1 MLMATLLFGV
11 ALGFSLGYVTF
22 SPRPPVAE
30 EAKAQ
35 APQSASEVPAAEPS
49 PVPVKTAAPAAVS
62 APPIAAPIISA
73 GAPQPGPAAASTP
86 GPDGYWAARHLI
98 IAVNGQWLAEGT
110 KALLR
115 ELRPGAVLLQDVN
128 LGSRTQTFALV
139 KEIKAAEGLGE
150 GLGDLPLIAVQQE
163 GGPYNLLGV
172 ENAPSAQ
179 ALGQNGDPEL
189 ARKIGQQYG
198 EACVGRGIAIA
209 FAPVLDVFEA
219 GAINPGFAVRSF
231 GTEHTLVARIG
242 LAMADGLRQGGVL
255 PVVKHFPGYGAATY
269 GSDGLLVALN
279 KDPAGLGRLLYP
291 FDQAVRRGV
300 PGMLV
305 AHVAVPALDPE
316 NPRRPAALSPV
327 LVSELLRARW
337 GYEGVIVAD
346 DVALN
351 SMTRSMGAEQAS
363 VQALAAG
370 CDAVIMLDPDPA
382 RIRAVSA
389 AIAAAVER
397 GTLSREKLQQ
407 SVARLQRWQEAI
419 VNLNPI
425 GPGAEGG
432 RVAELAA
439 PAHVLET
446 AIAAPVEMPATQN
459 PPTPAP
465 AVQPAAPEVPAASPP
480 IETAPAPAAVDS
492 PSAEAATVPSV
503 AEPVPAT
510 PEAAPLPVASP
521 PPAEVMP
528 VTNPAAAPAAA
539 AAAAPAD
546 ASRIEHTVREGEKL
560 SDIARDYAVSV
571 EDIVRW
577 NELSSASP
585 SVGAKLTIYL
595 GDAGA
600 PTKAPDAPSPPAAV
614 AAEVPAAEAP
624 QAEAP
629 VPAPNLAG
637 VAVKAAHTVVAGETL
652 GQIAEKYKVAEAD
665 IKLWNGLETDALE
678 AGAVLTIFLGGGA
691 TPEMEAKPEAAP
703 EPAAETPSAPATTP
717 EPSAAIPEP
726 STPASVA
733 EAAPAPAAPTPP
745 AAEIATEKY
754 VVQAGDTINK
764 IARQYKTTHET
775 ILHLNNLKDANQI
788 RAGQTLK
795 VPKPAP

>member
-22 SPRPPVAE
+22 YSPRPPAAE
-30 EAKAQ
+30 LAQ
-35 APQSASEVPAAEPS
+35 TPEPNAAPAAPAAEPS
-49 PVPVKTAAPAAVS
+49 ASQSHS
-62 APPIAAPIISA
+62 APPAPVSA
-73 GAPQPGPAAASTP
+73 LRPETAPASGPE
-86 GPDGYWAARHLI
+86 GYWAARHLI

-110 KALLR
+110 KALLK

-139 KEIKAAEGLGE
+139 KEIKAAAGLGE

-163 GGPYNLLGV
+163 GGPYNLLGI

-209 FAPVLDVFEA
+209 FAPVLDVFEP

-255 PVVKHFPGYGAATY
+255 PVIKHFPGYGAATY

-279 KDPAGLGRLLYP
+279 KDAAGLGRLLYP

-327 LVSELLRARW
+327 LVGELLRTRW

-351 SMTRSMGAEQAS
+351 PMTRSLGAEQAA

-370 CDAVIMLDPDPA
+370 CDAVMMLDPDPA

-397 GTLSREKLQQ
+397 GMLSQEKLRQ
-407 SVARLQRWQEAI
+407 SVERLQRWQEAI
-419 VNLNPI
+419 GNLNPI
-425 GPGAEGG
+425 TPDAGAAQ
-432 RVAELAA
+432 VAEAAPPAPVLETSLTPSLEPPTVQTSPPESALAPAQVETAPTPVPADASSARVTSAPGVAEIAPPISQAA
-439 PAHVLET
+439 PAS
-446 AIAAPVEMPATQN
+446 
-459 PPTPAP
+459 
-465 AVQPAAPEVPAASPP
+465 AASPP
-480 IETAPAPAAVDS
+480 IAEPKPAPAPA
-492 PSAEAATVPSV
+492 ET
-503 AEPVPAT
+503 
-510 PEAAPLPVASP
+510 
-521 PPAEVMP
+521 
-528 VTNPAAAPAAA
+528 PAAGPAVKAETEAPAAKK
-539 AAAAPAD
+539 P
-546 ASRIEHTVREGEKL
+546 E
-560 SDIARDYAVSV
+560 
-571 EDIVRW
+571 
-577 NELSSASP
+577 
-585 SVGAKLTIYL
+585 
-595 GDAGA
+595 
-600 PTKAPDAPSPPAAV
+600 
-614 AAEVPAAEAP
+614 AEAP
-624 QAEAP
+624 AP
-629 VPAPNLAG
+629 PPNLADAAAK
-637 VAVKAAHTVVAGETL
+637 AVHTVVAGETL
-652 GQIAEKYKVAEAD
+652 GQIAEKYHVAAAD
-665 IKLWNGLETDALE
+665 IKLWNGLESDALE
-678 AGAVLTIFLGGGA
+678 AGSVLTLFLGGA
-691 TPEMEAKPEAAP
+691 TAETTPTPEAAAEPAPAP
-703 EPAAETPSAPATTP
+703 EPAKTTVAPTT
-717 EPSAAIPEP
+717 
-726 STPASVA
+726 V
-733 EAAPAPAAPTPP
+733 AAPAPATETPP
-745 AAEIATEKY
+745 APEIATERY

-764 IARQYKTTHET
+764 IARKYTTTREV
-775 ILHLNNLKDANQI
+775 ILRLNSLKDANQI
-788 RAGQTLK
+788 RSGQTLK
-795 VPKPAP
+795 VPKLATQPSVTPDR

>member
-1 MLMATLLFGV
+1 MNKTNALSWSSMLMATLLFGV

-22 SPRPPVAE
+22 YSPRPPAAE
-30 EAKAQ
+30 QAQ
-35 APQSASEVPAAEPS
+35 APSASPESPTAEQASPLSPS
-49 PVPVKTAAPAAVS
+49 TAPAAVS
-62 APPIAAPIISA
+62 APPVSTAAAPASSPKPEPVA
-73 GAPQPGPAAASTP
+73 TTALAPGA
-86 GPDGYWAARHLI
+86 DGYWAARHLI
-98 IAVNGQWLAEGT
+98 VAVNGQWLAEGT
-110 KALLR
+110 EALIK

-139 KEIKAAEGLGE
+139 KEIKAAAGLGE

-179 ALGQNGDPEL
+179 ALGQNGDPEF
-189 ARKIGQQYG
+189 AQKIGQQYG

-327 LVSELLRARW
+327 LVGELLRTRW

-351 SMTRSMGAEQAS
+351 SMTRSMGSEQAA

-370 CDAVIMLDPDPA
+370 CDAVMMLDPDPA

-389 AIAAAVER
+389 AIAAAVEH

-419 VNLNPI
+419 ANLNPI
-425 GPGAEGG
+425 RPGAEAG

-446 AIAAPVEMPATQN
+446 AIAAPLEMPTAQN
-459 PPTPAP
+459 PPSPAP
-465 AVQPAAPEVPAASPP
+465 AVQSAAPDAPPIESAPVPAANPP
-480 IETAPAPAAVDS
+480 AAEPKPATNPAPAPAV
-492 PSAEAATVPSV
+492 E
-503 AEPVPAT
+503 
-510 PEAAPLPVASP
+510 
-521 PPAEVMP
+521 
-528 VTNPAAAPAAA
+528 A
-539 AAAAPAD
+539 AAAAPAG

-571 EDIVRW
+571 EEIVRW
-577 NELSSASP
+577 NELSSAAP
-585 SVGAKLTIYL
+585 SVGVKLTIYL
-595 GDAGA
+595 ADAGTPA
-600 PTKAPDAPSPPAAV
+600 NPAGSPDPAETTTTEPV
-614 AAEVPAAEAP
+614 KAEAP
-624 QAEAP
+624 KVEAA
-629 VPAPNLAG
+629 VPPPNLAG
-637 VAVKAAHTVVAGETL
+637 VAGKAAHTVAAGETL
-652 GQIAEKYKVAEAD
+652 NQIAEKYKVTAAD

-678 AGAVLTIFLGGGA
+678 AGAVLTIFLGGA
-691 TPEMEAKPEAAP
+691 AMPETEAKPAP
-703 EPAAETPSAPATTP
+703 SPSAETAAAETPAPATT
-717 EPSAAIPEP
+717 
-726 STPASVA
+726 T
-733 EAAPAPAAPTPP
+733 AAPPAETAAPPAAQTPP
-745 AAEIATEKY
+745 ASAVPTENY
-754 VVQAGDTINK
+754 VVQAGDTVSK
-764 IARQYKTTHET
+764 IARKYKSTVEA
-775 ILHLNNLKDANQI
+775 ILQLNGLKDANQI
-788 RAGQTLK
+788 IVGQTLK
-795 VPKPAP
+795 VPKPAS